1 MVSSYA
7 LRSFTY
13 IALLCLYSVSLQ
25 AKPVLI
31 SSIKP
36 VQLLVEVIAGGHADV
51 RLLLPANVSPHLYH
65 LRPSDRVLLNNADR
79 VFWVGPELERF
90 LEKPLSLLEV
100 DRVVTL
106 VDVGGHEE
114 RLPRKAEPHAG
125 DEHHE
130 HTEDPHL
137 WLNPLNAIEIA
148 DRIAQEL
155 IEIDSLHRDVY
166 QQNLA
171 LLKQRLQALDQEL
184 VADFV
189 DLPTSNYIVLH
200 DAYGHFERRYG
211 FRREAA
217 FSLTP
222 DRKPGA
228 RHLLAIRELLSSG
241 RVRCLFREPQ
251 YRPAVL
257 DVLVGD
263 AEIRVGL
270 LDPLAFQAD
279 SYEAFIRQFAE
290 EFKRCITH

>member
-1 MVSSYA
+1 MMGPYA

-13 IALLCLYSVSLQ
+13 IALIFLCSGSLQ
-25 AKPVLI
+25 AKPVLL

-36 VQLLVEVIAGGHADV
+36 VQLLVEVIAGGHADA

-90 LEKPLSLLEV
+90 LEKPLSLLKV
-100 DRVVTL
+100 GRVVTL
-106 VDVGGHEE
+106 ADSGEGT
-114 RLPRKAEPHAG
+114 PRKEELHAE
-125 DEHHE
+125 DEHHQ

-148 DRIAQEL
+148 GRIAQEL
-155 IEIDSLHRDVY
+155 IEIDPLNRGVY

-171 LLKQRLQALDQEL
+171 LLKQRLRVLDQEL
-184 VADFV
+184 VADFI

-228 RHLLAIRELLSSG
+228 RHLLAMRELLSSG

-251 YRPAVL
+251 YQPAVL
-257 DVLVGD
+257 DVLIGD
-263 AEIRVGL
+263 EDIRVGL
-270 LDPLAFQAD
+270 LDPLALQAD
-279 SYEAFIRQFAE
+279 SYEAFMRQFAE